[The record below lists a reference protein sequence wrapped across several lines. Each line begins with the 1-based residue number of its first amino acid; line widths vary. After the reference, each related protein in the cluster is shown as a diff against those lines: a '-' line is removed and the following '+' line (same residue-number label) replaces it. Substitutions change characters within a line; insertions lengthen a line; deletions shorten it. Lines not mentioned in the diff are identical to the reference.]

1 MVEIVTKYMLPI
13 VSFAA
18 AAFSKKLFDFFTE
31 RFVHGLGQIKLL
43 DDFIFDYDLFGA
55 TYKYYDYLKEGWL
68 DVPFDLE
75 FNMYNEKKAKIT
87 FYSPQIKFQL
97 PLELMNDIKAITWQI
112 YCFTSFLQQAVTLD
126 SEKHT
131 TISLRGW
138 VSFFEQ
144 DLAKEECKDRLHLIA
159 HNVLSRYLSAD
170 LTFQN
175 AHSRVKDTF
184 SGKVRYKIYD
194 GERPVDLSR

>member
-1 MVEIVTKYMLPI
+1 MSEGNT
-13 VSFAA
+13 
-18 AAFSKKLFDFFTE
+18 
-31 RFVHGLGQIKLL
+31 HLGQIKLL
-43 DDFIFDYDLFGA
+43 DDFIFDYDLSGA

-75 FNMYNEKKAKIT
+75 FNMYIEKKAKIT
-87 FYSPQIKFQL
+87 LYSPLIKFHL
-97 PLELMNDIKAITWQI
+97 PLELMNEMNAITWQI
-112 YCFTSFLQQAVTLD
+112 YSFTSFLQQAVTLD

-144 DLAKEECKDRLHLIA
+144 DLDKEECKSRLHLIA

-170 LTFQN
+170 LTFKD
-175 AHSRVKDTF
+175 AHSKVKETF
-184 SGKVRYKIYD
+184 SGKVKYKIYD